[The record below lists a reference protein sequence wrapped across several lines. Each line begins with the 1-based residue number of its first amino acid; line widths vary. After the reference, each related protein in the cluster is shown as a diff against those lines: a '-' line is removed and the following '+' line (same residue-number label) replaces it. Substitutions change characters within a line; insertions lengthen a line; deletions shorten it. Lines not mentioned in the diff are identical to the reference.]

1 MLEHVNA
8 MLDGLLHWILAWTFG
23 NDINRMQMML
33 GWIGIAQ
40 ALARFA

>member
-23 NDINRMQMML
+23 GYATRMQMML
-33 GWIGIAQ
+33 AWIGIAQ